1 MANIL
6 GWINGVASALGF
18 GYNIFSNERNNEVQ
32 QRQLALENERY
43 IENRDYQR
51 ALQQKVF
58 EREDT
63 AIQRAALD
71 AQKAGFSPLTV
82 VGNGASSGAL
92 VGSSYQAPSNGQVS
106 FTPID
111 TLALVRGLQE
121 MSIAE
126 DANDRA
132 ERATNAEIAFK
143 QAQLDNET
151 QRIGFDFMLRNAEMF
166 NKYQL
171 ASEELRQRGAE
182 FDWSKSKWDEQ
193 FEWQKKKWSDEQN
206 NFSKRLLFDVEKMRQ
221 DNMQFAANFA
231 REGVW
236 RTEDIERYE
245 NKFKWKKGE
254 DTIDNIM
261 NFGNLLVDIFGVLNG
276 GNRR

>member
-1 MANIL
+1 MIDIS
-6 GWINGVASALGF
+6 GWIKGIVSALGF
-18 GYNIFSNERNNEVQ
+18 GYDIYGNERNYKAQ

-82 VGNGASSGAL
+82 AGNGAQSGAL
-92 VGSSYQAPSNGQVS
+92 LGSSYQAPSSGQVS

-121 MSIAE
+121 MSIAQ
-126 DANDRA
+126 DANERA
-132 ERATNAEIAFK
+132 ERATDADIAFK
-143 QAQLDNET
+143 KAQLDNET
-151 QRIGFDFMLRNAEMF
+151 QRIGFDFMLRNAELF
-166 NKYQL
+166 NSYQL
-171 ASEELRQRGAE
+171 ASEELRQRGLE
-182 FDWSKSKWDEQ
+182 FEWSKTKWNEE
-193 FEWQKKKWSDEQN
+193 FAWKKQKWSDEQN
-206 NFSKRLLFDVEKMRQ
+206 NFSKRLLLDVERMRQ
-221 DNMQFAANFA
+221 DNIQFAAKFA

-236 RTEDIERYE
+236 RAEDIERYE
-245 NKFKWKKGE
+245 NKFKWQKGE

>member
-6 GWINGVASALGF
+6 DWIQGIGSAIGL
-18 GYNIFSNERNNEVQ
+18 GYNIFGNERKYEAQ
-32 QRQLALENERY
+32 QAQLALENERY

-51 ALQQKVF
+51 ALQQKIF

-63 AIQRAALD
+63 AIQRASLD

-82 VGNGASSGAL
+82 AGNGASSGAL
-92 VGSSYQAPSNGQVS
+92 VGSSYQTPSNADVS

-126 DANDRA
+126 DANERA

-143 QAQLDNET
+143 QAQLDNES
-151 QRIGFDFMLRNAEMF
+151 QRIGFDFMLRNSEIF

-182 FDWSKSKWDEQ
+182 FDWNKQ
-193 FEWQKKKWSDEQN
+193 KWSDEKN
-206 NFSKRLLFDVEKMRQ
+206 MFEKRLLFDIEKMRE
-221 DNMQFAANFA
+221 DNMKFAADFA

-236 RTEDIERYE
+236 RAEDIEHYE
-245 NKFKWKKGE
+245 NQFTWQKGE

-261 NFGNLLVDIFGVLNG
+261 NFGNLLVNILGLLNG
-276 GNRR
+276 GSGRGSSYRRSR

>member
-1 MANIL
+1 MA
-6 GWINGVASALGF
+6 GPFDWINAGASVLGL
-18 GYNIFSNERNNEVQ
+18 GYDIFSNERNFKAQKE
-32 QRQLALENERY
+32 QLALENERY

-51 ALQQKVF
+51 ALQQKIF

-63 AIQRAALD
+63 AIQRASLD

-82 VGNGASSGAL
+82 AGNGASSGAL
-92 VGSSYQAPSNGQVS
+92 VGSTYQAPASGQVS

-111 TLALVRGLQE
+111 TMALVRGLQE
-121 MSIAE
+121 MSIAQ

-166 NKYQL
+166 NNYQL

-182 FDWSKSKWDEQ
+182 FDWNKTKWDKE
-193 FEWQKKKWSDEQN
+193 FEWQQKKWSDEQN
-206 NFSKRLLFDVEKMRQ
+206 NFSKRLLLDVEKMRQ

-236 RTEDIERYE
+236 RAEDIERAE
-245 NKFKWKKGE
+245 NKFKWQKGE
-254 DTIDNIM
+254 DTIGNIM
-261 NFGNLLVDIFGVLNG
+261 NFGNLLVDILGVLNG

>member
-1 MANIL
+1 MADIL
-6 GWINGVASALGF
+6 GWIKGIGSAIGLGYDIF
-18 GYNIFSNERNNEVQ
+18 GNERNYKAQ
-32 QRQLALENERY
+32 QAQLALENERY

-63 AIQRAALD
+63 AIQRASLD

-82 VGNGASSGAL
+82 AGNGSASGAL

-111 TLALVRGLQE
+111 TLAMVRGLQE
-121 MSIAE
+121 MSIAQ
-126 DANDRA
+126 DANERA
-132 ERATNAEIAFK
+132 ERATDADIAFK

-166 NKYQL
+166 NNYQL

-182 FDWSKSKWDEQ
+182 FDWNKTKWGKE
-193 FEWQKKKWSDEQN
+193 FEWQQKKWSDEQD
-206 NFSKRLLFDVEKMRQ
+206 NFSKRLLLDVEKMRQ

-236 RTEDIERYE
+236 RAEDIERYE
-245 NKFKWKKGE
+245 KKFKWQKGE

-261 NFGNLLVDIFGVLNG
+261 NLGNLLVDILGVLNG
-276 GNRR
+276 GNRK

>member
-1 MANIL
+1 MADIFGL
-6 GWINGVASALGF
+6 FEGIGSAIGL
-18 GYNIFSNERNNEVQ
+18 GYNIFNNERNYQAQ
-32 QRQLALENERY
+32 QRQLSIENERY

-51 ALQQKVF
+51 ALQQKIF

-82 VGNGASSGAL
+82 AGNGASSGAL

-121 MSIAE
+121 MSIAQ

-151 QRIGFDFMLRNAEMF
+151 QRLGFDFMLRNADMF
-166 NKYQL
+166 NNYQL

-182 FDWSKSKWDEQ
+182 FSWNKEKWSKEFD
-193 FEWQKKKWSDEQN
+193 WQKEKWSDEQN
-206 NFSKRLLFDVEKMRQ
+206 NFSKRLLLDVEKMRQ

-245 NKFKWKKGE
+245 NQFKWQKGE

-261 NFGNLLVDIFGVLNG
+261 NFGNLLVNILGVLNG

>member
-1 MANIL
+1 MADIL
-6 GWINGVASALGF
+6 GWIDGIASALGI
-18 GYNIFSNERNNEVQ
+18 GYNLFSNERKWKSQ
-32 QRQLALENERY
+32 QSQLALENERY

-63 AIQRAALD
+63 AIQRASLD

-82 VGNGASSGAL
+82 AGNGAQSGAL
-92 VGSSYQAPSNGQVS
+92 VGSSYQTPSNGQVS

-111 TLALVRGLQE
+111 TLSLVRGLQE
-121 MSIAE
+121 MSIAQ

-166 NKYQL
+166 NNYQL

-182 FDWSKSKWDEQ
+182 FDWNKTKWDNEFQ
-193 FEWQKKKWSDEQN
+193 WNKQKWSDEKN
-206 NFSKRLLFDVEKMRQ
+206 MFEKRLLFDIEKMRE
-221 DNMQFAANFA
+221 DNMKFAADFA
-231 REGVW
+231 REGAW
-236 RTEDIERYE
+236 RAEDIERYE
-245 NKFKWKKGE
+245 NQFKWQKGE

-261 NFGNLLVDIFGVLNG
+261 NFGNLLVNILGVLNG

>member
-1 MANIL
+1 MADIL
-6 GWINGVASALGF
+6 GWINGIGGALGL
-18 GYNIFSNERNNEVQ
+18 GYNIYENERNHQAQ

-51 ALQQKVF
+51 SLQQKVF

-63 AIQRAALD
+63 AIQRASLD

-82 VGNGASSGAL
+82 AGNGSASGAL

-111 TLALVRGLQE
+111 TMALVRGLQE
-121 MSIAE
+121 MSIAQ

-132 ERATNAEIAFK
+132 ERATNADIAFK

-166 NKYQL
+166 NNYQL

-182 FDWSKSKWDEQ
+182 FDWNKTKWNKE
-193 FEWQKKKWSDEQN
+193 FEWQQKKWSDEQN
-206 NFSKRLLFDVEKMRQ
+206 NFSKRLLLDVERMRQ
-221 DNMQFAANFA
+221 DNMQFASNFA

-236 RTEDIERYE
+236 RAEDIERAE
-245 NKFKWKKGE
+245 NKFKWQKGE
-254 DTIDNIM
+254 DTIGNIM
-261 NFGNLLVDIFGVLNG
+261 NFGNLLVDILGVLNG